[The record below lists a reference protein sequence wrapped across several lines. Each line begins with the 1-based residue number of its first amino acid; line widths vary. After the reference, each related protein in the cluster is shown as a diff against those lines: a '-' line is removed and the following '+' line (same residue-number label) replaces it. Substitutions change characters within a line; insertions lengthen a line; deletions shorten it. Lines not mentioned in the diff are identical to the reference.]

1 MIHRLREKTPLM
13 LGGGLLLFVLDVLIM
28 LFRAIGLGKAVSIYA
43 ALLAACAA
51 GSALIHRYYRRRARG
66 KVGPAV
72 NTAEVSS
79 DQLKEE
85 REA

>member
-13 LGGGLLLFVLDVLIM
+13 LGGGLLLFLLDVLIL
-28 LFRAIGLGKAVSIYA
+28 LFRASGLGKAVSIYA
-43 ALLAACAA
+43 ALLTACAA
-51 GSALIHRYYRRRARG
+51 GAALIHRYYRRSAPE
-66 KVGPAV
+66 KAACTV
-72 NTAEVSS
+72 NTAEISS